1 MAVLGLQGVRG
12 GVGTTTITAALA
24 WSLQMLGEN
33 VLVVDACPDNLLRL
47 SFNVDFTHRQG
58 WARAMLDG
66 QDWRDAGLR
75 YTSQLDLLPFGQL
88 SIEEQENPQHWQTR
102 LSDICS
108 GLQQLKASGR
118 YQWILIDLPRD
129 ASQITHQLLSLCD
142 HSLAIVNVDANCHI
156 RLHQQALPD
165 GAHILINNFRIGS
178 QVQDDIY
185 QLWLQSQR
193 RLLPMLIHRDEAMAE
208 CLAAKQPVGEY
219 RSDALA
225 AEEILTL
232 ANWCLLNYSGLKT
245 QSGVNH
251 EYPDPVVANPAGQRA
266 ADRALSR
273 LSSPRCVGFQ
283 RDARL
288 FLDDPGL
295 DFYSAGAPA
304 LAAYSRRT

>member
-75 YTSQLDLLPFGQL
+75 YTSQ
-88 SIEEQENPQHWQTR
+88 
-102 LSDICS
+102 
-108 GLQQLKASGR
+108 
-118 YQWILIDLPRD
+118 
-129 ASQITHQLLSLCD
+129 ITHQLLSLCD

-165 GAHILINNFRIGS
+165 GAHILINDFRIGS

-208 CLAAKQPVGEY
+208 CLAAKQPVGEF

-245 QSGVNH
+245 
-251 EYPDPVVANPAGQRA
+251 PVG
-266 ADRALSR
+266 
-273 LSSPRCVGFQ
+273 
-283 RDARL
+283 
-288 FLDDPGL
+288 
-295 DFYSAGAPA
+295 SA
-304 LAAYSRRT
+304 S